1 LEKLTIIIP
10 CYNEQDFIGKIIDK
24 VLYAISNIEIEN
36 EIIVIDDASTDNS
49 VAVLQPYIQ
58 RNQVVFHKQE
68 KNQGKGAAIKAALT
82 LATGS
87 IILIQDADLE
97 YDPNDYIKLLRPIL
111 EGYADVVYGSRFIGN
126 GPRRVLFY
134 FHTVGNKLIT
144 FLSNLFTQI
153 NLTDIET
160 GYKMFKVDVLK
171 NISIKEKR
179 FGFEIEITAKIS
191 RIKGI
196 RIYEIGIAYYG
207 RTYKEGKKINWKD
220 GLRAIYCII
229 KYNLFSRK

>member
-1 LEKLTIIIP
+1 MEKLTIIIP